1 MISIQ
6 SISLQKALANCT
18 TVARCAVAAFLAA
31 AAMGITPAAIADE
44 SRGAMTPRVGGT
56 TAQPILMAQA
66 GAASTAAGN
75 LDALIKAAKAEG
87 EFVYYIDLT
96 ENVAKSVS
104 DAFSAKYGIKAQFI
118 RLAGGAA
125 VQQRYAAE
133 ADANNFAAS
142 MLITTNALPFAI
154 EGIKRGWLEPVAD
167 AGLPVIQSGEF
178 PARLNLGA
186 VATVNISPWLIT
198 INTDKVKGDA
208 IPKEWTDVLKP
219 AFRGQILLPDPRV
232 AYAYTDF
239 WSLILEKH
247 GPAFFEQLR
256 AQNPRPY
263 PSGVPAIQALAAGEG
278 SLLFPAVA
286 AQVAGT
292 KAKGGPV
299 DVANMSVSTGVEA
312 MVMLTARAKARQ
324 PNSARLF
331 ANYVMSRE
339 GNTVLAGPGGVTV
352 YDLSKLP
359 SQYQAPKPAPANR
372 TAEIAK
378 LLGFQ

>member
-1 MISIQ
+1 MHQ
-6 SISLQKALANCT
+6 TLVTCT
-18 TVARCAVAAFLAA
+18 TVARRSAAVFLTAAALGIPVAAS
-31 AAMGITPAAIADE
+31 ADAG
-44 SRGAMTPRVGGT
+44 RGAMTPRVDGT
-56 TAQPILMAQA
+56 AAQPILMAQA
-66 GAASTAAGN
+66 GAARSAAAD
-75 LDALIKAAKAEG
+75 LDALIKAAKADG
-87 EFVYYIDLT
+87 DFVYYIDLT
-96 ENVAKSVS
+96 ENVAKAVS
-104 DAFSAKYGIKAQFI
+104 DAFAAKYGIKAQFI

-133 ADANNFAAS
+133 AESNNIAAS
-142 MLITTNALPFAI
+142 MLITTNALPFAL
-154 EGIKRGWLEPVAD
+154 EGIRRGWLESVSD
-167 AGLPVIQSGEF
+167 AGLPAIKDGEF

-186 VATVNISPWLIT
+186 VATVHISPWLIT

-208 IPKEWTDVLKP
+208 IPKDWTDVLKP

-256 AQNPRPY
+256 AQNPRQY

-339 GNTVLAGPGGVTV
+339 GNTVLAGPGGITV

>member
-1 MISIQ
+1 MTSIR
-6 SISLQKALANCT
+6 SVSLHKALAACT
-18 TVARCAVAAFLAA
+18 TVARRNAALLLAA
-31 AAMGITPAAIADE
+31 AAMGFAPVASADGERGAPTPRAVGAAAAPILLAQAAAARPAAAE
-44 SRGAMTPRVGGT
+44 
-56 TAQPILMAQA
+56 
-66 GAASTAAGN
+66 

-87 EFVYYIDLT
+87 DFVYYIDLT
-96 ENVAKSVS
+96 ENVAKAVS
-104 DAFSAKYGIKAQFI
+104 DAFAAKYGIKAQFI

-133 ADANNFAAS
+133 ADANNIAAS
-142 MLITTNALPFAI
+142 MLITTNALPFAVD
-154 EGIKRGWLEPVAD
+154 GIKRGWLESVSGAN
-167 AGLPVIQSGEF
+167 LPVITSGEF
-178 PARLNLGA
+178 PARLNLGP
-186 VATVNISPWLIT
+186 VATVHISPWLIT
-198 INTDKVKGDA
+198 VNTDKVKGDA

-256 AQNPRPY
+256 AQNPRQY
-263 PSGVPAIQALAAGEG
+263 PSGVPAVQALAAGEG
-278 SLLFPAVA
+278 MLLFPAVA
-286 AQVAGT
+286 AQVAGAR
-292 KAKGGPV
+292 AKGGPV
-299 DVANMSVSTGVEA
+299 DVVNMSVSTGVEA

-324 PNSARLF
+324 PSSARLF

-339 GNTVLAGPGGVTV
+339 GNDVLAGPGGTSV

-359 SQYQAPKPAPANR
+359 RQYEAPKPAPANR

-378 LLGFQ
+378 LLGF